1 MTTKQAGAPEGL
13 EALNRRVAR
22 ELELLTLP
30 AAPWVPE
37 TKVGGEPVLDVA
49 IIGAGMAGLAAAA
62 AFRNIGLRDHR
73 ASKVPGRRRRGWRRC
88 ARRRP

>member
-1 MTTKQAGAPEGL
+1 MTTKQTGIPEGL

-37 TKVGGEPVLDVA
+37 QRVGGEPVLDVA
-49 IIGAGMAGLAAAA
+49 IIGAGMAAVSYTHLDVYK
-62 AFRNIGLRDHR
+62 RQ
-73 ASKVPGRRRRGWRRC
+73 AS
-88 ARRRP
+88 A